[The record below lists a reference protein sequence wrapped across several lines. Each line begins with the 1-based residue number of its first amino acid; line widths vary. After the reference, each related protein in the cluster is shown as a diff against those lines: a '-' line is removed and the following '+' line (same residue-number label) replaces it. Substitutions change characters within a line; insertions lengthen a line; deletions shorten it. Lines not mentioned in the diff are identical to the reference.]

1 MVGGSGYGK
10 TNVLPNLIN
19 HEPHLDTIYLY
30 AKDPYEAQYQLL
42 ISTRE
47 STGMKYLNDSKASI
61 EY

>member
-30 AKDPYEAQYQLL
+30 AKDPHEAQYQLL